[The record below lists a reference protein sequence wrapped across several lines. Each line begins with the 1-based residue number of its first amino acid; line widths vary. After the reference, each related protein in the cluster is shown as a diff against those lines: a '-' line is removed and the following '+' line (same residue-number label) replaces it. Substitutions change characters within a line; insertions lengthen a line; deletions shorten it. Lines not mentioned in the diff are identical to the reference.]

1 MSGLIEKADIREIT
15 LERTMSYGRFPVYK
29 IIFRNDG
36 TAIYEGK
43 DNVEKIGRYIGE
55 IDKNDFNWLVEL
67 INKLNFLDL
76 DDNYSLNESES
87 ASVITTVEYDGK
99 RKRVANHAEAGP
111 MELWTIEKVIDGII
125 FDIYWENEDEVGA
138 E

>member
-1 MSGLIEKADIREIT
+1 MKGFIEKTDIKEII

-29 IIFRNDG
+29 IIFRSDG

-67 INKLNFLDL
+67 INKLNFLEL
-76 DDNYSLNESES
+76 EENYPSNDRDS
-87 ASVITTVEYDGK
+87 ASVITTVVYDGK
-99 RKRVANHAEAGP
+99 RKSVANHAEAGP

-125 FDIYWENEDEVGA
+125 FDIYWENENEGGA